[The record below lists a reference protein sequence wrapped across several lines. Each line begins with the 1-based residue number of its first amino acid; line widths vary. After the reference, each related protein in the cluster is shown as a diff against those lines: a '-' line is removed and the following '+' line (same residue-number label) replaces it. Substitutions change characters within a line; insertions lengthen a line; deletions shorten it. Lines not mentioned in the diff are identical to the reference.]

1 MLYQSWR
8 AVAHER
14 RNEIALR
21 DLPAGR
27 AWTFGQLASE
37 AESTPVGNEV
47 VLCPTGSSA
56 GFIFEVLRG
65 WRDGRVICPLDE
77 GQRLAR
83 LDSFP
88 AGCVHLKLTSA
99 TTAAERLIAFSGE
112 QLAADADNIV
122 ATMGLRPEWPN
133 LGVISLSHSYGF
145 SNLVLPLLLHG
156 IPLILAGSS
165 LPETVRQVTSR
176 FGDITLPSVPTLW
189 RAWHEVDALGNGIRL
204 AISAGAP
211 LPLALEAG
219 VFQRSG
225 LKIHNF
231 YGSSECGGIAFDSSG
246 QPRTDAT
253 LAGQPMKNVMVN
265 TSTDGCLEVRGAAVA
280 LTYWPEPSEQLADGC
295 FCTSDLVELRSGSVF
310 ILGRASDQINVAGR
324 KVYPETI
331 ERALMEHHGMRDCL
345 VFGVPDDDAGRGE
358 SIVAVIVADAGVEDE
373 ELRKALAQRLPPW
386 QVPRRWWRVD
396 ELGANRR
403 GKVSRVALRQRFL
416 SRTYQSSPNG
426 SVEAQMGTNSD

>member
-1 MLYQSWR
+1 MLYERWR

-21 DLPAGR
+21 DLPSER
-27 AWTFGQLASE
+27 AWTFRQLAAETEVLPSSE
-37 AESTPVGNEV
+37 QP
-47 VLCPTGSSA
+47 VLCPTGTSA
-56 GFIFEVLRG
+56 AFVIEVLRG

-77 GQRLAR
+77 GQSLPRLNS
-83 LDSFP
+83 LP

-99 TTAAERLIAFSGE
+99 TTAAGRLIAFAAE

-122 ATMGLRPEWPN
+122 ATMGLRPDWPN

-145 SNLVLPLLLHG
+145 SNLVLPLLLQG

-165 LPETVRQVTSR
+165 LPETVRQVTSSL
-176 FGDITLPSVPTLW
+176 GDITLPSVPALW
-189 RAWHEVDALGNGIRL
+189 RAWYDADVLGNGIRL

-219 VFQRSG
+219 VFQRCG

-231 YGSSECGGIAFDSSG
+231 YGSSECGGIAFDHSE

-253 LAGQPMKNVMVN
+253 LVGRPMKNVLVN
-265 TSTDGCLEVRGAAVA
+265 TSPDGCLEVRGAAVA

-295 FCTSDLVELRSGSVF
+295 FRTSDLVDLRDGQVF

-331 ERALMEHHGMRDCL
+331 ERALMEHGKLRDCL
-345 VFGVPDDDAGRGE
+345 VFGVPDDEAGRGDL
-358 SIVAVIVADAGVEDE
+358 IVAAIVADANVQEED
-373 ELRKALAQRLPPW
+373 LKNALTERLASW
-386 QVPRRWWRVD
+386 QLPRRWWRVAD
-396 ELGANRR
+396 LGVNRR
-403 GKVSRVALRQRFL
+403 GKVSRTALRQRFL
-416 SRTYQSSPNG
+416 SR
-426 SVEAQMGTNSD
+426 SDV